1 MVQQEYTVMPPG
13 GNGYRI
19 VVEIQDEPIVASRGG
34 RSLALDAAWVRRE
47 ADAFLE
53 RNKDYPG
60 LASYFSGFLKGLH
73 TIGILDVMETI
84 AILSEVSPQPPES
97 DKEKEA
103 EGPQPLWA
111 VWGRI

>member
-47 ADAFLE
+47 ADAFLA
-53 RNKDYPG
+53 RNKDYSG

-73 TIGILDVMETI
+73 TIGILNVLDMITI
-84 AILSEVSPQPPES
+84 PS
-97 DKEKEA
+97 EA
-103 EGPQPLWA
+103 EATPEPVKVKDEEAPQPLWA
-111 VWGRI
+111 AWQMV

>member
-34 RSLALDAAWVRRE
+34 RSLALDAAWVKRE
-47 ADAFLE
+47 ADAFLD
-53 RNKDYPG
+53 RNKEYPR
-60 LASYFSGFLKGLH
+60 LVSYFSGYLKGLH
-73 TIGILDVMETI
+73 TIGILDIIDTI
-84 AILSEVSPQPPES
+84 AIPSEGSPLPPEPE
-97 DKEKEA
+97 EKEA

-111 VWGRI
+111 AWGRI